1 MFRVTARAYRLAVR
15 SCFLRQHTSHAVC
28 GSISACMCDALQFCN
43 VCEDIL
49 VPFIMDSRMPDD
61 TIFWIVEEDFRF
73 WPPGC
78 DPDNAD
84 NYKYAM
90 EKLLE
95 KRYYAEVDESGS
107 SLPPSQGLSLPPSQP
122 RPATQYHTSQ
132 TQGDSIEE
140 DVDKGFCRDV
150 VDMMRI
156 ATMCD
161 REGMGDFIWV
171 SWVPNK
177 QKPSRIGHGSQCIMV
192 TKPGMAAV
200 LSAKDRGLLKR
211 GHIDL
216 VLQAWLLNEGE
227 AKKARACYI
236 YPPIGSYTEHA
247 SECDPKNFGEGK
259 TRPSGFDSGEN
270 PCHGTRLFGD
280 LKERTKAFL
289 QWKKGWADRP
299 WIPFA
304 REDVLH
310 GTDKFLWKSYED
322 ENAAQSVDY
331 MMNHPVSGQTKR
343 EKRMFRSFRTR
354 MMKRNWV
361 KTAAEAKCVKLYGK
375 MS

>member
-1 MFRVTARAYRLAVR
+1 
-15 SCFLRQHTSHAVC
+15 
-28 GSISACMCDALQFCN
+28 MCDALQFCN

-49 VPFIMDSRMPDD
+49 LPFIMDSRMPDD
-61 TIFWIVEEDFRF
+61 TIFWVCEEDFRF

-84 NYKYAM
+84 NYKQAVENLM
-90 EKLLE
+90 EKREWSELE
-95 KRYYAEVDESGS
+95 ESGS

-122 RPATQYHTSQ
+122 RAATQYHTSL
-132 TQGDSIEE
+132 TQGVSIEE
-140 DVDKGFCRDV
+140 DEDKGFSRDV
-150 VDMMRI
+150 VDLMRI

-177 QKPSRIGHGSQCIMV
+177 QKPSRIGHGSQLIMV
-192 TKPGMAAV
+192 TKFGMAAV
-200 LSAKDRGLLKR
+200 QSAKERGLLTR

-216 VLQAWLLNEGE
+216 VLQAWLLKEGE
-227 AKKARACYI
+227 AKKARACYV

-247 SECDPKNFGEGK
+247 SECDPTNFGEGK

-270 PCHGTRLFGD
+270 PCHGTRLEGD

-289 QWKKGWADRP
+289 QWCPGWVDRP

-310 GTDKFLWKSYED
+310 STDKYLWKSYED
-322 ENAAQSVDY
+322 ENAAQSVQD
-331 MMNHPVSGQTKR
+331 MMMPTHTGQSQSKR

-354 MMKRNWV
+354 MVKRNWV
-361 KTAAEAKCVKLYGK
+361 TTAAEAKCVML
-375 MS
+375 